1 MRYILNCSLLNTY
14 MNNELDTLIAK
25 LSSDTYGDAP
35 ADETLLVDLSSG
47 FAPLPREAPP
57 EPFKITEETVGDYV
71 LQKTGSLI
79 ETSLEAVQDLKN
91 FIVQGQNPDEI
102 AALASLITSTTGA
115 IETLNKLYLMRK
127 KHDMNKEIKSLD
139 WANKKEVSKSLP
151 ATQITNNTNVL
162 MASREE
168 IIKKMLE
175 IETVEDVEC
184 VETTLI
190 SNDLVEEI
198 YNQDK

>member
-1 MRYILNCSLLNTY
+1 

-35 ADETLLVDLSSG
+35 ADETLLVDLSNG
-47 FAPLPREAPP
+47 FAPLPKEAPP
-57 EPFKITEETVGDYV
+57 EPFKMTEDAVGDYV

-102 AALASLITSTTGA
+102 AALASLISSTTGA

-127 KHDMNKEIKSLD
+127 KHEMNKEIKSLD
-139 WANKKEVSKSLP
+139 WANKKEVAKSLP

-168 IIKKMLE
+168 ILKKMLE
-175 IETVEDVEC
+175 METPEEGEPVEAV
-184 VETTLI
+184 LI
-190 SNDLVEEI
+190 SNDPVEEI
-198 YNQDK
+198 DKDVDNQDK